1 MEVVIR
7 DYLYKNCDFLNKVL
21 FLNENRRA
29 AAQIQWQNNNDI
41 YANLVIIKSLKFR
54 EDSAFIIDKVYK
66 NIQRIKY
73 DIFLDKIKQDKDIK
87 SLSYFTYAIYIE
99 KNCQYYK
106 FNDIWK
112 SL

>member
-54 EDSAFIIDKVYK
+54 EDSAFSMISSPS
-66 NIQRIKY
+66 NSSE
-73 DIFLDKIKQDKDIK
+73 
-87 SLSYFTYAIYIE
+87 SL
-99 KNCQYYK
+99 
-106 FNDIWK
+106 W
-112 SL
+112 L